1 MLRFDWDDAKNRENK
16 RKHRVSFEEAE
27 TVFLDDWGVLI
38 EDEEEGEQRFVL
50 VGTSAALRVLVVSHT
65 YRARD
70 PSHSDH
76 FSEASEP
83 LGAHGLRKEMEAM
96 KKNYDFSKGK
106 RNLYAKR
113 LKKQITIRLD
123 EATLAYFKRLADET
137 EVPYQTLINLF
148 LRDCARAKK
157 RPAMRWEAA

>member
-1 MLRFDWDDAKNRENK
+1 
-16 RKHRVSFEEAE
+16 
-27 TVFLDDWGVLI
+27 
-38 EDEEEGEQRFVL
+38 
-50 VGTSAALRVLVVSHT
+50 
-65 YRARD
+65 
-70 PSHSDH
+70 
-76 FSEASEP
+76 
-83 LGAHGLRKEMEAM
+83 MEAM